1 MTSCLPWVLFRSRKG
16 SATHNDDTF
25 RKPCSNSSVEEA
37 QDRCPASRT
46 GTVYRTRSRNHSIET
61 ARHGSPSDLIRAS
74 SSEREERL
82 NSINHGNTKRLNV
95 DTSTSTCTTPQ
106 SNHSD
111 KDVSFSGEES
121 TPISMNIHCTTPKI
135 SLDPSSM
142 AISTIQVEQSTV
154 NKTKDT
160 QQRLPASRIV
170 DQIMGQLSQTLLP
183 TVHEPRTPTNHVLR
197 CKRGDQGSL
206 YLL

>member
-1 MTSCLPWVLFRSRKG
+1 
-16 SATHNDDTF
+16 
-25 RKPCSNSSVEEA
+25 
-37 QDRCPASRT
+37 
-46 GTVYRTRSRNHSIET
+46 
-61 ARHGSPSDLIRAS
+61 
-74 SSEREERL
+74 
-82 NSINHGNTKRLNV
+82 
-95 DTSTSTCTTPQ
+95 
-106 SNHSD
+106 
-111 KDVSFSGEES
+111 
-121 TPISMNIHCTTPKI
+121 MNFHRMTPKI

-142 AISTIQVEQSTV
+142 AISSIQVEQSTV

-160 QQRLPASRIV
+160 HQGLPASRIV